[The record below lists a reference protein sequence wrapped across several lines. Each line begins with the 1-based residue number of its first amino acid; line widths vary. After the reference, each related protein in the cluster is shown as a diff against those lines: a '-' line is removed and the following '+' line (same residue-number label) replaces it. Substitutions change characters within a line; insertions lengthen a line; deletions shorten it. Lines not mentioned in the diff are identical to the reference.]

1 MVWKRDP
8 FKGEFTEEKT
18 RKVDPDEG
26 RARTRNRNARTRVEE
41 PVTGV
46 HETPG
51 PGRTSGAGRS
61 RFEDPTQK
69 VDAER
74 RRGQREPGEGRT
86 RVYRRRSDGPDAGPG
101 PAARPRPS
109 GAADPMDDPVVG
121 WLVVME
127 GPGQGQVCRLGSGRN
142 RLGRGAGSEV
152 RLDFGDE
159 QISRENHAV
168 VSYDFVN
175 RTFYVQHGDGRNL
188 TYLGDAPVLTPTPL
202 EAMQD
207 IRIGGT
213 TLRFVPFCGP
223 DFDWQ
228 DVQDR

>member
-26 RARTRNRNARTRVEE
+26 RAKTRDRNARTRVEE

-46 HETPG
+46 LEPRG
-51 PGRTSGAGRS
+51 PGRGTGAGGS

-69 VDAER
+69 VDAEH
-74 RRGQREPGEGRT
+74 RRGQRESGEGRT
-86 RVYRRRSDGPDAGPG
+86 RVYRRRSGGPDTKPG
-101 PAARPRPS
+101 PA
-109 GAADPMDDPVVG
+109 GAVDPMDDPVVG
-121 WLVVME
+121 WLVVMH

-159 QISRENHAV
+159 QISRDNHAV
-168 VSYDFVN
+168 VSYDSVN
-175 RTFYVQHGDGRNL
+175 RTFWVQHGDGRNL